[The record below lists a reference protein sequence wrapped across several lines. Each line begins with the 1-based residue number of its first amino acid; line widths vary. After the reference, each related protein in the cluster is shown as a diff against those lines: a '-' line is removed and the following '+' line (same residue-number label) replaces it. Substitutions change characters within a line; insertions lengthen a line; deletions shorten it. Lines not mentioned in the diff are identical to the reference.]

1 MTDWHS
7 GEWLKMGIADVE
19 QLANGTLVRTP
30 FLPYVQMLQRW
41 QTRLNRP
48 TVLDEDP
55 FDKAV
60 NLGEVTAAAAEM
72 NVIPDA
78 NWH

>member
-1 MTDWHS
+1 M
-7 GEWLKMGIADVE
+7 
-19 QLANGTLVRTP
+19 RTP

-48 TVLDEDP
+48 TVLDDDP

-60 NLGEVTAAAAEM
+60 DIDEVTAAAAEL